1 MKKELIIDTCVF
13 VSALLS
19 KDGAS
24 REVLKR
30 CLNKEYSISMGTA
43 LYLEYE
49 SLLTRDDLF
58 KECILSKSERETSF
72 KSLPV
77 STNAGALELT
87 EGRSSTVLAGLGP
100 SLV

>member
-1 MKKELIIDTCVF
+1 MQRITVLFSEDTRLLNSLTEVAHTL
-13 VSALLS
+13 VSTLGKIFNTTFFPA
-19 KDGAS
+19 
-24 REVLKR
+24 
-30 CLNKEYSISMGTA
+30 
-43 LYLEYE
+43 
-49 SLLTRDDLF
+49 
-58 KECILSKSERETSF
+58 KSERETSF